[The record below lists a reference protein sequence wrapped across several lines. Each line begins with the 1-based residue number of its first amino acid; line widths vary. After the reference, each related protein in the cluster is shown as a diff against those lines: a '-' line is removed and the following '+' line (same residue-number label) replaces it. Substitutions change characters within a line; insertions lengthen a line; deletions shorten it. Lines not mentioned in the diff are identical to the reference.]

1 MSLAFLGARMA
12 LAAEGVSADET
23 LGAWLLKRQA
33 CRNLVSWPDRD
44 DGPTAAPG
52 DRPRVRRD
60 PWALPAHVVVAQV
73 AWLWGLRSPLMGPG
87 RRARLDRRERLAR
100 RGANESSYHS
110 IFIGARSNDELV
122 VLDDLGI
129 EWDWTSR
136 LRKQSRFP
144 GLSCGQCAWPGST
157 PRGCRAS
164 YRRPTPVRPCGR
176 GGPSHRGAAAYVG
189 QRQWRGLHRPTALR
203 SRVGGR
209 CRHPHA
215 DDRASCERPSPA
227 RCWTAAQ

>member
-1 MSLAFLGARMA
+1 MA

-87 RRARLDRRERLAR
+87 RRACLDRRDRLAR
-100 RGANESSYHS
+100 RGGNESSYHS
-110 IFIGARSNDELV
+110 IFIGARSNDEHV

-164 YRRPTPVRPCGR
+164 YRRPTRCPPVRSRWTVAPGRRCGR
-176 GGPSHRGAAAYVG
+176 GSTTMAWTSSADGAQV
-189 QRQWRGLHRPTALR
+189 Q
-203 SRVGGR
+203 GGR
-209 CRHPHA
+209 TV
-215 DDRASCERPSPA
+215 PSPT
-227 RCWTAAQ
+227 RR